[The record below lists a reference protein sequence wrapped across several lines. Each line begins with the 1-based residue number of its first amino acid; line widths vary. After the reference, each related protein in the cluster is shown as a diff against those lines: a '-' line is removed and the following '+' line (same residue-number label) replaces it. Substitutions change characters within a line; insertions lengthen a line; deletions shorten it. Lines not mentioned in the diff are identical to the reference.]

1 MIIVHHLNNSRSQ
14 RVLWLLEELGVPYE
28 IQKYQ
33 RDAKTMLAPPE
44 LLKVHPLG
52 KSPVITDDG
61 VTVAESGAIIEY
73 LLERY
78 GNGRLAPPAGSPA
91 RARYLQWLHF
101 GEASLLPPLGDI
113 AQHAMFRPE
122 AERIPAM
129 VVDGRRRATAKLDVL
144 EQALAGSAYLCGAEL
159 TAADVMV
166 GYGVAIAALLGV
178 VGDQHPHLRAYLARL
193 ETRPAFEKA
202 FA

>member
-1 MIIVHHLNNSRSQ
+1 VIKLYHASKTRSV

-28 IQKYQ
+28 
-33 RDAKTMLAPPE
+33 LALVPFTQE
-44 LLKVHPLG
+44 AL
-52 KSPVITDDG
+52 KSPAFLRVNPCGSLPAIEDG
-61 VTVAESGAIIEY
+61 EVTMFESGAIVEY
-73 LLERY
+73 VLERY

-91 RARYLQWLHF
+91 RARYLQWFHW

-129 VVDGRRRATAKLDVL
+129 VADGKRRATAKLDVL
-144 EQALAGSAYLCGAEL
+144 EQALGGSAFLCGAEL

-166 GYGVAIAALLGV
+166 GYGVTIAALLGV
-178 VGDQHPHLRAYLARL
+178 VGDQHPNLRAYLARL
-193 ETRPAFEKA
+193 ETRPGFQKA

>member
-1 MIIVHHLNNSRSQ
+1 VIKLYHASKTRSV
-14 RVLWLLEELGVPYE
+14 RVLWLLEELGVRYE
-28 IQKYQ
+28 LALIPFTQ
-33 RDAKTMLAPPE
+33 DA
-44 LLKVHPLG
+44 LKSAAFLRVNPCGSL
-52 KSPVITDDG
+52 PAIEDG
-61 VTVAESGAIIEY
+61 EVAMFESGAIVEY
-73 LLERY
+73 VLERY
-78 GNGRLAPPAGSPA
+78 GNGRLAPPIGSPA

-129 VVDGRRRATAKLDVL
+129 VVDGRRRAVAKLDVL
-144 EQALAGSAYLCGAEL
+144 EQALAGSAYLCGEEL

-178 VGDQHPHLRAYLARL
+178 VGDQHPNLRAYLARL
-193 ETRPAFEKA
+193 ETRPAFQKA

>member
-1 MIIVHHLNNSRSQ
+1 VIKLYHASKTRSV

-28 IQKYQ
+28 
-33 RDAKTMLAPPE
+33 LAPMAFTQE
-44 LLKVHPLG
+44 AL
-52 KSPVITDDG
+52 KSPAFLRVNPCGSLPAIEDG
-61 VTVAESGAIIEY
+61 DVVMFESGAIVEY

-129 VVDGRRRATAKLDVL
+129 VADGRRRAAAKLDVL

-178 VGDQHPHLRAYLARL
+178 VGDQHPNLRAYLARL
-193 ETRPAFEKA
+193 ETRPAFQKA

>member
-1 MIIVHHLNNSRSQ
+1 MITLYHASKTRSV

-28 IQKYQ
+28 
-33 RDAKTMLAPPE
+33 LALVPFTQE
-44 LLKVHPLG
+44 AL
-52 KSPVITDDG
+52 KSPAFLRVNPCGSLPAIEDG
-61 VTVAESGAIIEY
+61 DVTMFESGAIVEY
-73 LLERY
+73 VLERY

-91 RARYLQWLHF
+91 RARYLQWFHW

-129 VVDGRRRATAKLDVL
+129 VADGQRRATAKLDVL
-144 EQALAGSAYLCGAEL
+144 EQALGGSAFLCGAEL
-159 TAADVMV
+159 SAADVMV
-166 GYGVAIAALLGV
+166 GYGVTIAALLGV
-178 VGDQHPHLRAYLARL
+178 VGDRHPNLRAYLARL
-193 ETRPAFEKA
+193 ETRPAFQKA

>member
-1 MIIVHHLNNSRSQ
+1 VIKLYHASKTRSV
-14 RVLWLLEELGVPYE
+14 RVLWLLEELGVRYE
-28 IQKYQ
+28 LALIPFTQ
-33 RDAKTMLAPPE
+33 DA
-44 LLKVHPLG
+44 LKSAAFLRVNPCGSL
-52 KSPVITDDG
+52 PAIEDG
-61 VTVAESGAIIEY
+61 EVAMFESGAIVEY
-73 LLERY
+73 VLERY
-78 GNGRLAPPAGSPA
+78 GNGRLAPPLGSPA

-129 VVDGRRRATAKLDVL
+129 VVDGRRRAVAKLDVL
-144 EQALAGSAYLCGAEL
+144 EQALAGSAYLCGEEL

-178 VGDQHPHLRAYLARL
+178 VGDQHPNLRAYLARL
-193 ETRPAFEKA
+193 ETRPAFQKA

>member
-1 MIIVHHLNNSRSQ
+1 MIKLYHASKTRSV
-14 RVLWLLEELGVPYE
+14 RVLWLLEELGMRYE
-28 IQKYQ
+28 LALIPFTQ
-33 RDAKTMLAPPE
+33 DA
-44 LLKVHPLG
+44 LKSAAFLRVNPCGSL
-52 KSPVITDDG
+52 PAIEDG
-61 VTVAESGAIIEY
+61 EVAMFESGAIVEY
-73 LLERY
+73 VLERY
-78 GNGRLAPPAGSPA
+78 GNGRLAPPIGSPV

-129 VVDGRRRATAKLDVL
+129 VVDGRRRAVAKLDVL
-144 EQALAGSAYLCGAEL
+144 ERALAGSAYLCGEEL

-178 VGDQHPHLRAYLARL
+178 VGGQHPNLRAYLARL
-193 ETRPAFEKA
+193 ETRPAFQKA

>member
-1 MIIVHHLNNSRSQ
+1 MIKLYHASKTRSV
-14 RVLWLLEELGVPYE
+14 RVLWLLEELGVRYE
-28 IQKYQ
+28 LALIPFTQ
-33 RDAKTMLAPPE
+33 DA
-44 LLKVHPLG
+44 LKSAAFLRVNPCGSL
-52 KSPVITDDG
+52 PAIEDG
-61 VTVAESGAIIEY
+61 EVAMFESGAIVEY
-73 LLERY
+73 VLERY
-78 GNGRLAPPAGSPA
+78 GNGRLAPPLGSPV

-129 VVDGRRRATAKLDVL
+129 VVDGRRRAVAKLDVL
-144 EQALAGSAYLCGAEL
+144 ERALAGSAYLCGEEL

-178 VGDQHPHLRAYLARL
+178 VGDQHPNLRAYLARL
-193 ETRPAFEKA
+193 ETRPAFQKA

>member
-1 MIIVHHLNNSRSQ
+1 VIKLYHASKTRSV
-14 RVLWLLEELGVPYE
+14 RVLWLLEELGVRYE
-28 IQKYQ
+28 LALLPFTQ
-33 RDAKTMLAPPE
+33 DA
-44 LLKVHPLG
+44 LKSAAFLRVNPCGSL
-52 KSPVITDDG
+52 PAIEDG
-61 VTVAESGAIIEY
+61 EVAMFESGAIVEY
-73 LLERY
+73 VLERY
-78 GNGRLAPPAGSPA
+78 GNGRLAPPIGSPV

-129 VVDGRRRATAKLDVL
+129 VVDGRRRAVAKLDVL
-144 EQALAGSAYLCGAEL
+144 EQALAGSAYLCGEEL

-178 VGDQHPHLRAYLARL
+178 VGDQHPNLRAYLARL
-193 ETRPAFEKA
+193 ETRPAFQKA

>member
-1 MIIVHHLNNSRSQ
+1 MIKLYHASKTRSV

-28 IQKYQ
+28 
-33 RDAKTMLAPPE
+33 LAPMAFTQE
-44 LLKVHPLG
+44 AL
-52 KSPVITDDG
+52 KSPAFLRVNPCGSLPAIEDG
-61 VTVAESGAIIEY
+61 DVVMFESGAIVEY

-129 VVDGRRRATAKLDVL
+129 VADGRRRAAAKLDVL

-178 VGDQHPHLRAYLARL
+178 VGDQHPSLRAYLARL
-193 ETRPAFEKA
+193 ETRPAFQKA

>member
-1 MIIVHHLNNSRSQ
+1 MIKLYHASKTRSV

-28 IQKYQ
+28 LSLVPFTQE
-33 RDAKTMLAPPE
+33 AL
-44 LLKVHPLG
+44 
-52 KSPVITDDG
+52 KSPAFLRVNPCGSLPAIEDG
-61 VTVAESGAIIEY
+61 DVAMFESGAIVEY
-73 LLERY
+73 VLERY
-78 GNGRLAPPAGSPA
+78 GNGRLAPPVGSPA

-129 VVDGRRRATAKLDVL
+129 VADGRRRAAAKLDVL
-144 EQALAGSAYLCGAEL
+144 AHALADSAYLCGADF

-178 VGDQHPHLRAYLARL
+178 VGDQHRHVRSYLARL
-193 ETRPAFEKA
+193 EARPAFQKA

>member
-1 MIIVHHLNNSRSQ
+1 MIKLYHASKTRSV
-14 RVLWLLEELGVPYE
+14 RVLWLLEELGVRYE
-28 IQKYQ
+28 LALIPFTQ
-33 RDAKTMLAPPE
+33 DA
-44 LLKVHPLG
+44 LKSAAFLRVNPCGSL
-52 KSPVITDDG
+52 PAIEDG
-61 VTVAESGAIIEY
+61 DVAMFESGAIVEY
-73 LLERY
+73 VLERY
-78 GNGRLAPPAGSPA
+78 GNGRLAPPVGSPA

-129 VVDGRRRATAKLDVL
+129 VVDGRRRAVAKLDVL
-144 EQALAGSAYLCGAEL
+144 EPALAGTAYLCGEEL

-178 VGDQHPHLRAYLARL
+178 VGDQHPNLRAYLARL
-193 ETRPAFEKA
+193 ETRPAFQKA